1 MKRVEDIDQIGEEI
15 GLLAAQISLATHRL
29 LLLIRAFDEGGGPRK
44 QGALS
49 CAHWLSWRVG
59 MSLGAAREHVRVA
72 HALAELP
79 TVDAQMREGK
89 LSYSKVRAITRIAT
103 PANEA
108 RLVAL
113 ALDSSASQL
122 EKICRQYRKLQN
134 LEEATEQG
142 KMERYLRH
150 WETDEGM
157 VRFEVQLPKEEA
169 LVVLKALQAA
179 QSEARETESDVSA
192 ETSEK
197 RSGKISAETPEPE
210 AAPSPASATDQSD
223 ALLMMAE
230 SFLAHGTASRPS
242 AEQTQLY
249 VHLKKDVLSEEDGW
263 SARLEDGSRL
273 APETFRRLCCDS
285 SLVAVKEDKHGNV
298 LDIGRKARTIPPAIS
313 RALRLR
319 DQGCKFPGCTH
330 TKFLHAH
337 HVKHWAHG
345 GETKLDNLILLC
357 TKHHRAVHEDGFTL
371 SKQQN
376 SWSFHTPDGTALLG
390 APTFP
395 RERLRLVKSLPMP
408 APEHAET
415 LMTEHYQHQPDYV
428 TAVASI

>member
-1 MKRVEDIDQIGEEI
+1 MHSSATKMVEDIDEIGEEI

-29 LLLIRAFDEGGGPRK
+29 LLLIRAFDEGGGPRR

-49 CAHWLSWRVG
+49 CAHWLSWRIG

-79 TVDAQMREGK
+79 RVDAQMREGK
-89 LSYSKVRAITRIAT
+89 LSYSKVRAITRVAT

-150 WETDEGM
+150 WETEEGM
-157 VRFEVQLPKEEA
+157 VRFEVQLPKDET
-169 LVVLKALQAA
+169 LVLLKALQAA
-179 QSEARETESDVSA
+179 QSEAKETGSDVSA
-192 ETSEK
+192 GRSEE
-197 RSGKISAETPEPE
+197 RSQEISAETPSP
-210 AAPSPASATDQSD
+210 APSTDKSD
-223 ALLMMAE
+223 ALLMIAE
-230 SFLAHGTASRPS
+230 SFLTHGAAARPA

-249 VHLKKDVLSEEDGW
+249 VHLKQDVLAEDNGW
-263 SARLEDGSRL
+263 NAQLEDGSRL

-285 SLVAVKEDKHGNV
+285 SLVAVKEDERGHV
-298 LDIGRKARTIPPAIS
+298 LDIGRKTRTIPPAIS

-319 DQGCKFPGCTH
+319 DQGCRFPGCTH

-337 HVKHWAHG
+337 HIKHWAHG

-357 TKHHRAVHEDGFTL
+357 TKHHRAVHEDGFSL
-371 SKQQN
+371 RKHQSG
-376 SWSFHTPDGTALLG
+376 WSFYAPEGKALL
-390 APTFP
+390 ATLVFP
-395 RERLRLVKSLPMP
+395 RERLTLVK
-408 APEHAET
+408 AQAVPEHAES
-415 LMTEHYQHQPDYV
+415 LVPENYQHRPDYCAAAQSV
-428 TAVASI
+428 